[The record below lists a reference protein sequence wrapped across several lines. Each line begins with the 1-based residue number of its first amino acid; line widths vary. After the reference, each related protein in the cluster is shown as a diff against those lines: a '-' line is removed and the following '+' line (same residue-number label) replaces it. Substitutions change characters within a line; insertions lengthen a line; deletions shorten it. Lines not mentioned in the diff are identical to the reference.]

1 MKCNGRYDIL
11 YIVNKTEEVRGI
23 IMNKISR
30 MELLELLSS
39 YHAITPAQLN
49 FVLEE
54 FDYGRG
60 DNIIRNII
68 ENKFMLDKINGKIK

>member
-1 MKCNGRYDIL
+1 
-11 YIVNKTEEVRGI
+11 
-23 IMNKISR
+23 MNKISR

-49 FVLEE
+49 LVLEE

-60 DNIIRNII
+60 DNIIQNII
-68 ENKFMLDKINGKIK
+68 ENKFVLDKINGKIR

>member
-1 MKCNGRYDIL
+1 
-11 YIVNKTEEVRGI
+11 
-23 IMNKISR
+23 